1 MSTTPPEPRPVAELS
16 YEEARDELVRL
27 VARIEGGDTPLEES
41 MRLWQRGEELA
52 AHCTSWLD
60 RAQAGLDGTPAPV
73 PGAPDDG
80 ADEDDDLEQDDD
92 DLEQED
98 DDVEHDDDEAGTD
111 APPRRE
117 R

>member
-80 ADEDDDLEQDDD
+80 ADEDDDLEQ
-92 DLEQED
+92 ED
-98 DDVEHDDDEAGTD
+98 DDVEHDDEAGTD